1 MANMAE
7 GILDQFE
14 KMLENADC
22 RLPLHKEYSNIICI
36 FREELK
42 QKILDH
48 LVDKAND
55 RDYSAISQSG

>member
-1 MANMAE
+1 
-7 GILDQFE
+7 
-14 KMLENADC
+14 MLI
-22 RLPLHKEYSNIICI
+22 Y

-48 LVDKAND
+48 LVDKANE